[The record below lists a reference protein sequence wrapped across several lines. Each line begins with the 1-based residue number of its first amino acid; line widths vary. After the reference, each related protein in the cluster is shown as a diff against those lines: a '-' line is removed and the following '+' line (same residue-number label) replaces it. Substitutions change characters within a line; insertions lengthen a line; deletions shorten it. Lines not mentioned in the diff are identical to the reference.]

1 MIEVKDDPVLLTKKL
16 IGFKSI
22 TPDDDGSIDYI
33 AAIVEQL
40 GFKSNIFSTQG
51 VKNLFAR
58 WSPKTDFKRTLA
70 FNGHVDVVPP
80 GEANLWA
87 CNPFRG
93 EIKEGRIFGRGS
105 VDMKSSVAA
114 FLVALNEVITEEE
127 LSCSFVLLITSDEE
141 GNAEYGTKE
150 LLKWVSNNDEV
161 ITDCIV
167 GEPTSSKL
175 VGDTIKIGR
184 RGSLSGFI
192 VCKGKQGHIAYPEK
206 AINPVEEL
214 INFLGKLKSL
224 KLDAGSKFF
233 DPSSLNISTVDT
245 NNEALNVIPEKSYAN
260 FNVRFNDKHSCSS
273 LIKKIDTLLVA
284 FNKESNA
291 TVEIKYK
298 RSGESFVTEPGQLSD
313 LLVASIKETTDIDC
327 KLSTGGGT
335 SDARFIRE
343 HCPVVEFGLVGETMH
358 QVNENTSVDDIIL
371 LKDIY
376 KKFLKNYNKKDK
388 K

>member
-1 MIEVKDDPVLLTKKL
+1 MIEVKNDPVLLTKKL

-33 AAIVEQL
+33 ASIVEKL

-70 FNGHVDVVPP
+70 FSGHVDVVPP
-80 GEANLWA
+80 GQENLWA
-87 CNPFRG
+87 SNPFTG
-93 EIKEGRIFGRGS
+93 EIKDGRMFGRGS

-150 LLKWVSNNDEV
+150 LLKWVSKNDEI

-214 INFLGKLKSL
+214 IIFLGKLKSL

-233 DPSSLNISTVDT
+233 DPSSLNISTLDT
-245 NNEALNVIPEKSYAN
+245 NNEALNIIPEKSYAN

-273 LIKKIDTLLVA
+273 LIKKIDMLLVQ
-284 FNKESNA
+284 FNKESGA
-291 TVEIKYK
+291 TVEINYK
-298 RSGESFVTEPGQLSD
+298 CSGESFVTEPGHLSD
-313 LLVASIKETTDIDC
+313 LLITSIKETTDIDC

-371 LKDIY
+371 LKEIY

>member
-1 MIEVKDDPVLLTKKL
+1 
-16 IGFKSI
+16 
-22 TPDDDGSIDYI
+22 
-33 AAIVEQL
+33 
-40 GFKSNIFSTQG
+40 
-51 VKNLFAR
+51 
-58 WSPKTDFKRTLA
+58 
-70 FNGHVDVVPP
+70 
-80 GEANLWA
+80 
-87 CNPFRG
+87 
-93 EIKEGRIFGRGS
+93 
-105 VDMKSSVAA
+105 MKSSVAA
-114 FLVALNEVITEEE
+114 FLVALNEVIREEE
-127 LSCSFVLLITSDEE
+127 ISCSFVLLITSDEE

-150 LLKWVSNNDEV
+150 LLKWVTKNDEI

-192 VCKGKQGHIAYPEK
+192 VCNGKQGHIAYPEK

-233 DPSSLNISTVDT
+233 DPSCLNISTVDT

-260 FNVRFNDKHSCSS
+260 FNVRFNDQHSCSS
-273 LIKKIDTLLVA
+273 LIKKIDTLLME

-298 RSGESFVTEPGQLSD
+298 CSGESFVTEPGQLSD
-313 LLVASIKETTDIDC
+313 LLINSITETTDIDC

-371 LKDIY
+371 LKEIY